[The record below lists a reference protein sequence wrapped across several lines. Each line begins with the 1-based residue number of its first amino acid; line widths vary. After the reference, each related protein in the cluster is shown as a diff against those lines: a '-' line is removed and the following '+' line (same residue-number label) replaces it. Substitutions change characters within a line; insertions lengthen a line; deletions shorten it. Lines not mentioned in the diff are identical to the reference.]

1 MSVEPRRSRIPDPL
15 VLLLAGVLLAA
26 AASWILPAGSFDRVQ
41 DAETGRMVVVAGT
54 YHEVEPSPVGPFEA
68 FVALPV
74 GMAEA
79 ADVIFLVFLLGGAFT
94 VVDESGTLRRAIAS
108 LVRALGRQDL
118 LIIPIVSLFF
128 ALGGITV
135 NMAEEI
141 VALVPMLLLLTT
153 RVGFTPLVA
162 VAMSAGAAAVGAAF
176 SPINPF
182 GVLIAQ
188 GVADVPPRSGWAF
201 RTVVLA
207 VALTLWILLT
217 MRYAAATRTA
227 PTAIIT
233 GRVDETLGRRDG
245 LVLTIV
251 AGTFAVA
258 AWGMLVLTWDFNRL
272 SATFFVMG
280 LLVGAA
286 SALGVDGTVK
296 AYVKGFRDMA
306 YAALLIGVA
315 SAISVV
321 LTQGQIIDTIVHGL
335 FQPLESLPALV
346 SALGMTVAQA
356 AVHVP
361 VPSNSGQAVLT
372 MPILAPLSD
381 LLGLSRQV
389 TVLAYQYGAVL
400 GDVIIP
406 TNGALM
412 AVLAAAGVHY
422 DEWVR
427 FAGPRWL
434 ALVALGLVAI
444 AVAVTIGLA

>member
-1 MSVEPRRSRIPDPL
+1 LTVEARRSRIPDPL

-26 AASWILPAGSFDRVQ
+26 AASWVLPAGSFDRVE
-41 DAETGRMVVVAGT
+41 DLETGRLVVVAGS
-54 YHEVEPSPVGPFEA
+54 YQQVDPSPVGLFEA

-79 ADVIFLVFLLGGAFT
+79 ADVIFLVFLIGGAFT

-108 LVRALGRQDL
+108 LVRALRGQDV
-118 LIIPIVSLFF
+118 LIVPIVSLFF
-128 ALGGITV
+128 AIGGITE

-141 VALVPMLLLLTT
+141 VALVPVLLLLTA

-188 GVADVPPRSGWAF
+188 GVADVPPTSGWAF

-217 MRYAAATRTA
+217 MRYAVVTRTA
-227 PTAIIT
+227 PQAITAH
-233 GRVDETLGRRDG
+233 VDETLNRRDG
-245 LVLTIV
+245 LVLAIV
-251 AGTFAVA
+251 AGTFFVAV
-258 AWGMLVLTWDFNRL
+258 WGMLGRGWDFNRL
-272 SATFFVMG
+272 SATFFIMG
-280 LLVGAA
+280 LLVGAV
-286 SALGVDGTVK
+286 SAMGVEGTVR

-315 SAISVV
+315 RAISVV
-321 LTQGQIIDTIVHGL
+321 LAEGQIIDTIVHGL
-335 FQPLESLPALV
+335 FQPLENLPALV
-346 SALGMTVAQA
+346 SALGMVVAQA

-400 GDVIIP
+400 ADVIIP

-422 DEWVR
+422 DEWLR
-427 FAGPRWL
+427 FVGPRYL

-444 AVAVTIGLA
+444 AAAVAIGLT

>member
-1 MSVEPRRSRIPDPL
+1 MSAEPRRSRIPDPL
-15 VLLLAGVLLAA
+15 ALLLAGVLLAA
-26 AASWILPAGSFDRVQ
+26 AASWVLPAGSFERVE
-41 DAETGRMVVVAGT
+41 DPDTGRLVVVAGT

-79 ADVIFLVFLLGGAFT
+79 ADVIFLVFLIGGAFT

-108 LVRALGRQDL
+108 LVRSLRGQDV
-118 LIIPIVSLFF
+118 LIVPIVSLFF

-141 VALVPMLLLLTT
+141 VALVPVLLLLTT

-182 GVLIAQ
+182 GVVIAQ
-188 GVADVPPRSGWAF
+188 GVADVPPTSGWAF
-201 RTVVLA
+201 RTVVLGI
-207 VALTLWILLT
+207 ALTLWTLLT
-217 MRYAAATRTA
+217 MRYAVATRVA
-227 PTAIIT
+227 PRSIT
-233 GRVDETLGRRDG
+233 RDVDEALGGRDG
-245 LVLTIV
+245 LVLAIV
-251 AGTFAVA
+251 AGTFVVA
-258 AWGMLVLTWDFNRL
+258 AWGMRWRGWDFNQL
-272 SATFFVMG
+272 SATFFIMG
-280 LLVGAA
+280 LLVGAV
-286 SALGVDGTVK
+286 SAMGVDGTVK
-296 AYVKGFRDMA
+296 AYVRGFRDMA

-315 SAISVV
+315 RAISVV
-321 LTQGQIIDTIVHGL
+321 LAEGQIIDTIVHGL
-335 FQPLESLPALV
+335 FQPLEDLPALV

-381 LLGLSRQV
+381 LLGISRQV

-400 GDVIIP
+400 SDVIIP

-422 DEWVR
+422 DDWVK

-434 ALVALGLVAI
+434 GLVALGMVAI
-444 AVAVTIGLA
+444 AAAVAIGLT